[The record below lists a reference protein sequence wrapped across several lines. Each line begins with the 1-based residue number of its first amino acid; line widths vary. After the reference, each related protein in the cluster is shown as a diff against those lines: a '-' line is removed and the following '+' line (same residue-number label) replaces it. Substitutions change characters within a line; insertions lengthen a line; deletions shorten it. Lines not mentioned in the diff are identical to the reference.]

1 MRREML
7 QRTPGRTTW
16 STRNLPKSTTTK
28 TRSLLKDCGGR
39 HGGGQVPFS
48 ALLLPSVG
56 EERLERHT
64 GRGIPVRYHRS
75 TSTAYLEPLCEAP
88 DSTGARRSAA
98 KSWPLDDHRDWIS
111 PVQ

>member
-1 MRREML
+1 MRRGML

-48 ALLLPSVG
+48 ALLLPLAG
-56 EERLERHT
+56 GGARLGWHI
-64 GRGIPVRYHRS
+64 GRGIPVRYQRS
-75 TSTAYLEPLCEAP
+75 TSTAYLEPLCEVPERKRAL
-88 DSTGARRSAA
+88 ARAQRSRGRSMIIA
-98 KSWPLDDHRDWIS
+98 IG
-111 PVQ
+111 